1 MAKERIVT
9 GIDIGASK
17 IRCLIGK
24 KNNQGKFDIIGCGVI
39 PHNYIKKGAV
49 ADLKG
54 LSDAIGKAVYKAEDE
69 SGKKVQSAYINAAD
83 QHTEGI
89 WSNSEIVISDRDSE
103 ITRFDTEKVTK
114 DAKSISIPYEREI
127 FYTVHN
133 GYTVDD
139 EKGIVDPAG
148 TFGFKLRADLYL
160 ITVKAALIENLKK
173 AVLQT
178 GISVAGTVISSVP
191 TSLSCLSQH
200 EKKIGTVL
208 IDMGADLT
216 EISIYTEGLLRY
228 IKILPTGGNEMTD
241 KISHQFRLP
250 LEVAEKVKTEEIAL
264 DEEYADDDKI
274 ILKVDS
280 RQRVIYKKELQALLQ
295 DLYKNMFI
303 SIKEAANK
311 SGIFRDAS
319 NGVVLTGGASVME
332 GAAEIAEIEFGCP
345 VRVGHI
351 TQLGT
356 SSQPLVAHIFATAVG
371 LVKYG
376 FKEAEKRKNII
387 EKGTKNAFASII
399 DYARSLYREYF

>member
-1 MAKERIVT
+1 MAKEKFIT

-24 KNNQGKFDIIGCGVI
+24 KSSQGKFDIIGCGVI
-39 PHNYIKKGAV
+39 PHNHIKKGAV

-69 SGKKVQSAYINAAD
+69 SGKKVQSAYINIAD
-83 QHTEGI
+83 PHAEGLY
-89 WSNSEIVISDRDSE
+89 SNSEIVISDRDSE

-139 EKGIVDPAG
+139 EKGIVDPTG

-178 GISVAGTVISSVP
+178 GISVAGMIISSVP

-228 IKILPTGGNEMTD
+228 IKILPAGGNEMTD
-241 KISHQFRLP
+241 RIAHQFRLP
-250 LEVAEKVKTEEIAL
+250 HEVAEKIKTEEIAL
-264 DEEYADDDKI
+264 GEKYADDDKI
-274 ILKVDS
+274 MLKVDS
-280 RQRVIYKKELQALLQ
+280 RQRVIYKNQLQALLQ
-295 DLYKNMFI
+295 DLYKTKFSN
-303 SIKEAANK
+303 IKEAAFK

-319 NGVVLTGGASVME
+319 NGIVLTGGASIME

-351 TQLGT
+351 TQLGA
-356 SSQPLVAHIFATAVG
+356 SPQPLAAHIFATAVG

-376 FKEAEKRKNII
+376 FKESEKKKGII
-387 EKGTKNAFASII
+387 EKGTKNVFASIF